1 MFYYHRIDSSEEI
14 EVTKSNNSKECMI
27 CHSYFV
33 IKDLDLKGI
42 VCNSC
47 HGLMIL
53 LLSL

>member
-1 MFYYHRIDSSEEI
+1 MFYYNRIDLSEGI

-27 CHSYFV
+27 CHSYFA
-33 IKDLDLKGI
+33 IKHLDLKGI

-47 HGLMIL
+47 HGLIIL